1 MSAVGTPEAVSR
13 RRENARELFARRTT
27 TDALR
32 YCHTQIRSTMKVL
45 IKPRLQK
52 DKWSVY
58 WKTSM
63 ATRTLSLD
71 SFELDVDPEKVTG
84 KELRATVAEA
94 IGFQPEK
101 TLCRLEG
108 FVEPWELACVPAL
121 LSPCAPPSPRPSP
134 GPAEARSLR
143 SPEAKNTATV
153 RLPSP
158 RRAPTSLPTVLVDRP
173 RRASIPND
181 TDSKRS
187 LSSSSPVHTLP
198 MNARAAAILLSALRH
213 RRSMHKGRELD
224 DDKTLRELGVT
235 EEGATI
241 VTVRKVLVAEGWK
254 IIQED
259 DEDSDTEEDDF

>member
-32 YCHTQIRSTMKVL
+32 YRHTPIRSTMKVL

-108 FVEPWELACVPAL
+108 FVEPWELACVPTL
-121 LSPCAPPSPRPSP
+121 LSPRAAASPRASP

-143 SPEAKNTATV
+143 SPEAKKS
-153 RLPSP
+153 RPFDFP
-158 RRAPTSLPTVLVDRP
+158 RTRRNRPPTVLADRS
-173 RRASIPND
+173 RRVYPKVAD
-181 TDSKRS
+181 AKRS
-187 LSSSSPVHTLP
+187 PSSSSPVHAPLVNARTTAISLSTLP
-198 MNARAAAILLSALRH
+198 R
-213 RRSMHKGRELD
+213 RRSMYKGRELD

-241 VTVRKVLVAEGWK
+241 VTVRKVLIAEGWK

>member
-1 MSAVGTPEAVSR
+1 
-13 RRENARELFARRTT
+13 
-27 TDALR
+27 
-32 YCHTQIRSTMKVL
+32 MKVL

-108 FVEPWELACVPAL
+108 FVEPWELACVLTL
-121 LSPCAPPSPRPSP
+121 LSPHAPASPRASP

-143 SPEAKNTATV
+143 GPEAKNIATV
-153 RLPSP
+153 RLPAHAKEPSADCS
-158 RRAPTSLPTVLVDRP
+158 RRPF
-173 RRASIPND
+173 
-181 TDSKRS
+181 
-187 LSSSSPVHTLP
+187 SSSVS
-198 MNARAAAILLSALRH
+198 
-213 RRSMHKGRELD
+213 
-224 DDKTLRELGVT
+224 
-235 EEGATI
+235 EG
-241 VTVRKVLVAEGWK
+241 G
-254 IIQED
+254 
-259 DEDSDTEEDDF
+259 

>member
-1 MSAVGTPEAVSR
+1 
-13 RRENARELFARRTT
+13 
-27 TDALR
+27 
-32 YCHTQIRSTMKVL
+32 MKVL

-121 LSPCAPPSPRPSP
+121 LSPRAPASPRTSP

-143 SPEAKNTATV
+143 SPETKNTATV

-158 RRAPTSLPTVLVDRP
+158 CGVPTVLAHRS

-181 TDSKRS
+181 ADSKRA
-187 LSSSSPVHTLP
+187 SSAHTPPV
-198 MNARAAAILLSALRH
+198 NARATAMSLSALRR
-213 RRSMHKGRELD
+213 RRSMYKGRELD

>member
-1 MSAVGTPEAVSR
+1 MSAGGTPEAVSR

-108 FVEPWELACVPAL
+108 FVEPWELACVLTL
-121 LSPCAPPSPRPSP
+121 LSPHAPASPRASP

-143 SPEAKNTATV
+143 SPEAKNIATV
-153 RLPSP
+153 RLPAP
-158 RRAPTSLPTVLVDRP
+158 REGTVRRLFSPTVLVECIR
-173 RRASIPND
+173 
-181 TDSKRS
+181 RS
-187 LSSSSPVHTLP
+187 LTP
-198 MNARAAAILLSALRH
+198 NALLRPPRPFTRLS
-213 RRSMHKGRELD
+213 
-224 DDKTLRELGVT
+224 
-235 EEGATI
+235 
-241 VTVRKVLVAEGWK
+241 
-254 IIQED
+254 
-259 DEDSDTEEDDF
+259 